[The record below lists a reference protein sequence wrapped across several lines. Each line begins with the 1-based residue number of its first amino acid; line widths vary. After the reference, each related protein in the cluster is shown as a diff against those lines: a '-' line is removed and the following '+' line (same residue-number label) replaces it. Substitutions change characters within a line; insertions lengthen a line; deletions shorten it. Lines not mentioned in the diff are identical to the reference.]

1 MHNDDDEGDD
11 VFPYHPLAVWDKET
25 YITKVEVCSQKG

>member
-1 MHNDDDEGDD
+1 MHNDDDDD

-25 YITKVEVCSQKG
+25 NITKFEVCSKKG